1 MNNQLNVLYSIIIAL
16 WTTFFVESWK
26 RKQAYLGNRW
36 LVREFEEIAFER
48 KQFKASLDIDVEL

>member
-1 MNNQLNVLYSIIIAL
+1 MNVLYSIIIAL

-48 KQFKASLDIDVEL
+48 KQFKASLDVDVEL